1 MGVQA
6 GGISLRA
13 RGGLKDYW
21 EVIKPRETSLLVF
34 LGVVSALLV
43 AGVPGSAG
51 RLGLIFAALALASAG
66 ANGLTNYLDR
76 DIDSRM
82 ARTSNRALPA
92 GRIFPPERA
101 LIFTLSLSLVGL
113 VLAWTLHPLVFGAD
127 LVGTSVALLYR
138 KRATCVFPQGALA
151 SCTPVLMGWWAVSP
165 TLSWELLLLCALI
178 ALWLPSHIWSLM
190 LFYREDYRRAGI
202 TYFPLSR
209 SSKAVAR
216 LLLLFSMLL
225 YACAL
230 GLFFVADL
238 GPVYLA
244 SANIAGLVLVAASLK
259 LAWGKPGSDAWK
271 LYKISAFP
279 YLGILF
285 LSLGLSA
292 IL

>member
-82 ARTSNRALPA
+82 ARTSHRALPA

-101 LIFTLSLSLVGL
+101 LIFTLSLSMVGL

-165 TLSWELLLLCALI
+165 SLSWELLLLCALI

-244 SANIAGLVLVAASLK
+244 SANITGLVLVAASLK
-259 LAWGKPGSDAWK
+259 LAWGEPGSDAWK

-292 IL
+292 II